1 MNNEVKTTNQ
11 SENKEVSKLEML
23 KNSILASNVPQ
34 VVMYVISCALDRR
47 SSDIHIE
54 PLDTTVRVR
63 FRVDGVLTEIV
74 EYPNTLHS
82 AVVSRVKIMSNLKI
96 DETRVPQDGRTN
108 VTTKENKEMDLR
120 VSTFP
125 TVNGEKIVMRIQ
137 DRSRQIPHYKML
149 GIKGTAL
156 ERIERAVD
164 MPNGIILTS
173 GPTGSGKT
181 TTLYS
186 SLQKINRE
194 GINILTIEDPVEIQM
209 DGLSQSQVKPDIGYL
224 FATGLR
230 AALRQDPDVIM
241 VGEIRDHETI
251 NVAIEAALT
260 GHLVF
265 STIHTNS
272 AVETLT
278 RIANM
283 GVPNYLIASSVDTII
298 AQRLVRKLH
307 PKIKVPYT
315 PTEKETKAVK
325 AALAKL
331 SDAEK
336 AHYPD
341 LDFDNP
347 KFFTYDPRY
356 KENQA
361 YYGRVGLYEVL
372 QMTPLLKN
380 ALLEGKNSLYLQETA
395 IKEGLV
401 SLEQAGIIAAMQGET
416 TLKEVYRVAREA

>member
-1 MNNEVKTTNQ
+1 MNNQPNNIQVVDEKVD
-11 SENKEVSKLEML
+11 KLKML
-23 KNSILASNVPQ
+23 KNSILSSNVPQ
-34 VVMYVISCALDRR
+34 LVMYVISYALDKR

-54 PLDTTVRVR
+54 PLENTVRLR
-63 FRVDGVLTEIV
+63 YRVDGVLSEIV
-74 EYPNTLHS
+74 EYPNTLHA
-82 AVVSRVKIMSNLKI
+82 AVVSRIKIMSNLKI

-108 VTTKENKEMDLR
+108 VTTKENLEMDLR

-137 DRSRQIPHYKML
+137 DKSRKIPGFQAL

-156 ERIERAVD
+156 AKLHKAIS

-186 SLQKINRE
+186 CLQKINRE

-209 DGLSQSQVKPDIGYL
+209 DGLSQSQVKADIGYV
-224 FATGLR
+224 FASGLR
-230 AALRQDPDVIM
+230 SALRQDPDVIM

-251 NVAIEAALT
+251 NVAIEASLT

-272 AVETLT
+272 AIETLT
-278 RIANM
+278 RIQNM
-283 GVPNYLIASSVDTII
+283 EIPSYLIASSVDTIV

-307 PKIKVPYT
+307 PKLLVPDT
-315 PTEKETKAVK
+315 PKPHIMKQVK
-325 AALAKL
+325 AAIAKL

-336 AHYPD
+336 AAYPD
-341 LDFDNP
+341 LDFANP
-347 KFFTYDPRY
+347 KFFTFDPRY
-356 KENQA
+356 QENQA

-372 QMTPLLKN
+372 QMTPKLKN
-380 ALLEGKNSLYLQETA
+380 ALLEGQNSLDLQATA
-395 IKEGLV
+395 IDEGLV
-401 SLEQAGIIAAMQGET
+401 TLEQSGIIAAMQGLT
-416 TLKEVYRVAREA
+416 TLDEVYRVARNTW

>member
-23 KNSILASNVPQ
+23 KNSILSSNVPQ
-34 VVMYVISCALDRR
+34 VVMYVISYALDRR

-307 PKIKVPYT
+307 PKLKVPYT
-315 PTEKETKAVK
+315 PTEKEAKAVK

>member
-1 MNNEVKTTNQ
+1 MKTTNQ
-11 SENKEVSKLEML
+11 QTNNEVSKLEML
-23 KNSILASNVPQ
+23 KNSILSSNVPQ
-34 VVMYVISCALDRR
+34 VVMYVISYALDRR

-54 PLDTTVRVR
+54 PLETTVRVR

-315 PTEKETKAVK
+315 PTEKEAKAVK
-325 AALAKL
+325 KALSKL

-336 AHYPD
+336 AYYPD